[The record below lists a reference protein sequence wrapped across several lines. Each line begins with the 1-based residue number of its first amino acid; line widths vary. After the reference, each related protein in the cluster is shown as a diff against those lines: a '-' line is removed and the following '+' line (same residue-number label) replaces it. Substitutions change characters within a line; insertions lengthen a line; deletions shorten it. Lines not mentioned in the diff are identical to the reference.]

1 MYPFKSTLMCNGHVL
16 AVMVLCSATMTAF
29 ATETIVMLR
38 HAEKPATGLGQLSC
52 QGLNRSLALPEVLM
66 SKFGKPTAIF
76 APNPGVM
83 KPDRGVDYN
92 YIRPLATIE
101 PTAIVVGLP
110 VNTSLG
116 YANIDQL
123 NSALLEPS
131 NHDATIFVAWEHRL
145 LEKAA
150 RNIVSD
156 AGGSTDQVPKWDD
169 DDFDSLY
176 VIQIESRQGGIR
188 SVMFHK
194 DMQGLDN
201 GSLDCPFN
209 RFPDAKLK

>member
-1 MYPFKSTLMCNGHVL
+1 MRNGRVL
-16 AVMVLCSATMTAF
+16 AALLLCSATLPAF

-38 HAEKPATGLGQLSC
+38 HAEKPAAGLGQLSC
-52 QGLNRSLALPEVLM
+52 QGLNRSLALPDVLM

-83 KPDRGVDYN
+83 KPDRGVAYN

-101 PTAIVVGLP
+101 PTAIVAGLP
-110 VNTSLG
+110 VNTSFG
-116 YANIDQL
+116 FANIDQL
-123 NSALLEPS
+123 NAVLLES
-131 NHDATIFVAWEHRL
+131 GNHDATIFVAWEHRF

-156 AGGSTDQVPKWDD
+156 AGGSPDQVPKWDD
-169 DDFDSLY
+169 DDFDGLY
-176 VIQIESRQGGIR
+176 VIQIESGPSGIR

-194 DMQGLDN
+194 DKQGLN
-201 GSLDCPFN
+201 GGSLDCPFN